1 MDDKDLP
8 ENIRRAIDIVAAIIR
23 RIQQKALDNESVSCL
38 YMTEAKGLAT

>member
-1 MDDKDLP
+1 MDNKDLP

-38 YMTEAKGLAT
+38 YIPKKKGLAI